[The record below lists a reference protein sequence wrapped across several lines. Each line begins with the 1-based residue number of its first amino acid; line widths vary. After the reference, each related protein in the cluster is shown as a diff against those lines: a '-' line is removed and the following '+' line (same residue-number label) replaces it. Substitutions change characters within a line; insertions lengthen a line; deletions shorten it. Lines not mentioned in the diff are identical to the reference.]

1 MPSENPIVAFQEA
14 AARAESQQID
24 ITQVALATADQ
35 TGRPSVRVVLLR
47 GLDERGFVFHTNY
60 DSRKGRELAEN
71 PYGALCFYWPTLE
84 EQIRVEG
91 PVERLPAAESD
102 AYFAGRPRGSQ
113 LGAWSSAQSSVLDS
127 RETLEQRIKDVEA
140 RFAGQP
146 VPRPP
151 FWGGFRLKPE
161 RIEFWHGRPDRLHE
175 RVLYTR
181 DGEGWKVERLYP

>member
-14 AARAESQQID
+14 AARAEKQQID
-24 ITQVALATADQ
+24 ITPVALATADQ

-127 RETLEQRIKDVEA
+127 RETLEQRIKDAEA

>member
-1 MPSENPIVAFQEA
+1 MLSDNPITAFQEA

-24 ITQVALATADQ
+24 ITPVALATADRR
-35 TGRPSVRVVLLR
+35 GRPSVRIVLLR

-71 PYGALCFYWPTLE
+71 PYGALCFHWPTLE

-91 PVERLPAAESD
+91 PVERLPDAESD
-102 AYFAGRPRGSQ
+102 AYFGGRPRGSQ
-113 LGAWSSAQSSVLDS
+113 IGAWSSAQSRVLDS
-127 RETLEQRIKDVEA
+127 RETLEQRIKEA
-140 RFAGQP
+140 ESRFAGQP

-161 RIEFWHGRPDRLHE
+161 RLEFWYGRQDRLHE

-181 DGEGWKVERLYP
+181 EGDRWKVERLYP

>member
-24 ITQVALATADQ
+24 ITPVALATADQ

-127 RETLEQRIKDVEA
+127 RETLEQRIKDAEA

>member
-1 MPSENPIVAFQEA
+1 MLSDNPITRFQEA

-24 ITQVALATADQ
+24 ITPVALATADRLC
-35 TGRPSVRVVLLR
+35 RPSVRIVLLR

-60 DSRKGRELAEN
+60 DSRKGRELTDN

-91 PVERLPAAESD
+91 PVERLPDVESD

-113 LGAWSSAQSSVLDS
+113 IGAWSSAQSDVLDS
-127 RETLEQRIKDVEA
+127 RQTLERRIRETEA

-151 FWGGFRLKPE
+151 FWGGFRLTPE
-161 RIEFWHGRPDRLHE
+161 RVEFWYGRPDRLHD

-181 DGEGWKVERLYP
+181 DGDAWRIERLYP

>member
-127 RETLEQRIKDVEA
+127 RETLEQRIKDAEA